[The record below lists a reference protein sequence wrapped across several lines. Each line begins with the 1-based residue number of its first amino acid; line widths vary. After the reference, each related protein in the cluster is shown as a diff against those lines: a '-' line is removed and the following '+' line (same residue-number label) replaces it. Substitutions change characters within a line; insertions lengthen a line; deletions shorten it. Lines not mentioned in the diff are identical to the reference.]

1 MPIAFAFSVYAQNK
15 QSSTAIEPTA
25 GEWRTWVISSGKD
38 YRVPPPPAPPDTR
51 AELRNLAELISHNDE
66 QTAAQIAYWDAGGP
80 RVPVDRLHLEPAAGG
95 NGDNGVSPSR
105 LHLRRSCH
113 VRRDDRD
120 VGVEVLLS
128 AVSAERARSQAT
140 RQRWT
145 CPTARRIHPNT
156 RQPRRLRPACS
167 PTSFRTRPRTF
178 RRWPIRRDGRGCWRE
193 SSSRATTMPESTW
206 ARRSPSE
213 VIAKAKADGSDAVW
227 TGSVPTGP
235 CYWKGTNP
243 GNVTAAGWTPLL
255 LLERPS
261 QFRPPAPPA
270 CDSAQV
276 QAETATVRNTPRG
289 PTAFATNYKA
299 FYWQSPE
306 GLNYWPFRYLDKWMF
321 EDRLDKNPPRAA
333 RAYALVTGVLFDAFI
348 ASQDGKF
355 AYWYIRPSQLDP
367 GDRAAVPGTPT
378 SRAIRRI
385 IRRSRRH
392 GARCLRI
399 SSRRGPTTSERS
411 AKEGGDSRIW
421 AGIHYPMDNEAGVAL
436 GKSVA
441 GVFIDWAK
449 HDGSQ

>member
-1 MPIAFAFSVYAQNK
+1 MKIFRRPNFERLSLVPVRGRRRRTALTAGLAVVPIAFAFSVYAQNK

-38 YRVPPPPAPPDTR
+38 YRVPPPPATSDTR

-66 QTAAQIAYWDAGGP
+66 QTAAQISYWDAGGP
-80 RVPVDRLHLEPAAGG
+80 QYRWIDYISNRLLAGTATTAFPHRVYTYVALAMYDATIATWESKYYYRRSRPSELDRKLPTAVDVP
-95 NGDNGVSPSR
+95 DSPSYPSEHAAAAQAAASVLAYFLPSEAANIQALADQAGWSR
-105 LHLRRSCH
+105 
-113 VRRDDRD
+113 VFA
-120 VGVEVLLS
+120 GVQFPSDYYAGADLGKKV
-128 AVSAERARSQAT
+128 AER
-140 RQRWT
+140 
-145 CPTARRIHPNT
+145 
-156 RQPRRLRPACS
+156 
-167 PTSFRTRPRTF
+167 
-178 RRWPIRRDGRGCWRE
+178 
-193 SSSRATTMPESTW
+193 
-206 ARRSPSE
+206 
-213 VIAKAKADGSDAVW
+213 VIAQAKADGSDAVW

-255 LLERPS
+255 LSRPD
-261 QFRPPAPPA
+261 QFRPPVPPA

-276 QAETATVRNTPRG
+276 QAETAIVRNTPRG

-306 GLNYWPFRYLDKWMF
+306 GLIVPLFPVPPFPSYPSNHSTFSSARGEVLAYLF
-321 EDRLDKNPPRAA
+321 PTRAD
-333 RAYALVTGVLFDAFI
+333 YV
-348 ASQDGKF
+348 
-355 AYWYIRPSQLDP
+355 
-367 GDRAAVPGTPT
+367 
-378 SRAIRRI
+378 RAI
-385 IRRSRRH
+385 
-392 GARCLRI
+392 
-399 SSRRGPTTSERS
+399 